1 MTEFKKTSGW
11 SKGANNLTQ
20 NKRVPEGFVRHAL
33 NVDATPDGILT
44 SRIGYERLYAGTNVR
59 GVLALG
65 SKLLVADGT
74 DLVEVDKSGGSR
86 VLRTIAGAGQFVGAE
101 LNGILYFSTA
111 DECLKYDGL
120 NVTPWGTPDVLYQ
133 PTLTAGDGAL
143 VPGHYQVAMTLVSP
157 DGLEGGTDLPAVI
170 KVADGGI
177 AVAVPAVPSGYT
189 ARVYVSTVDGNT
201 LYLQHTSTVAEV
213 VAIGAV
219 RDDTARCQTVLLRAP
234 RPATRIVDHNASLVM
249 VEGRT
254 VWWTRPMQPHLVDRV
269 KGFVQYPEDVGEI
282 GSDGALFVSAD
293 KCYALTNV
301 ETGDIAQE
309 TVLEF
314 PAYSGTGVK
323 LPDGRFA
330 WMTRYGQAI
339 SDGGKMNLVNAG
351 SFVPTAA
358 VAGAAGVVDYNGS
371 QTIITSTRGSTG
383 SNSMAAADYFLGE
396 IINQ

>member
-1 MTEFKKTSGW
+1 M
-11 SKGANNLTQ
+11 
-20 NKRVPEGFVRHAL
+20 
-33 NVDATPDGILT
+33 
-44 SRIGYERLYAGTNVR
+44 
-59 GVLALG
+59 
-65 SKLLVADGT
+65 
-74 DLVEVDKSGGSR
+74 
-86 VLRTIAGAGQFVGAE
+86 
-101 LNGILYFSTA
+101 
-111 DECLKYDGL
+111 
-120 NVTPWGTPDVLYQ
+120 VTVPDV
-133 PTLTAGDGAL
+133 
-143 VPGHYQVAMTLVSP
+143 
-157 DGLEGGTDLPAVI
+157 PA
-170 KVADGGI
+170 
-177 AVAVPAVPSGYT
+177 GYT
-189 ARVYVSTVDGNT
+189 ARIYVSTVDGNT

-269 KGFVQYPEDVGEI
+269 KGFVQYPEDIGEI

>member
-44 SRIGYERLYAGTNVR
+44 SRIGYERLYAGTAVR

-65 SKLLVADGT
+65 SKLLVADGAN
-74 DLVEVDKSGGSR
+74 LVEVDSSGGSR
-86 VLRTIAGAGQFVGAE
+86 ILRSIAGSGAFVGAA
-101 LNGILYFSTA
+101 LNGVLYFSTA
-111 DECLKYDGL
+111 DECLKYDGQT
-120 NVTPWGTPDVLYQ
+120 VTPWGTPDVLYQ
-133 PTLTAGDGAL
+133 PGLSAGEGAL
-143 VPGHYQVAMTLVSP
+143 VAGHYQVAMTLVSP
-157 DGLEGGTDLPAVI
+157 DGLEGGTDIPAVI
-170 KVADGGI
+170 KVSSGGI
-177 AVAVPAVPSGYT
+177 AVTVPTIPTGYT
-189 ARVYVSTVDGNT
+189 ARIYVSSVDGST
-201 LYLQHTSTVAEV
+201 LFLQHTTTTAGV
-213 VAIGAV
+213 VPIGAV
-219 RDDTARCQTVLLRAP
+219 RDDTTRCQTILLRAP
-234 RPATRIVDHNASLVM
+234 RPATRIINHNASLVM
-249 VEGRT
+249 VEGHT
-254 VWWTRPMQPHLVDRV
+254 VWWTRPMQPHLIDRT
-269 KGFVQYPEDVGEI
+269 KGFVQYPVDVGEI

-314 PAYSGTGVK
+314 PAYSGTGVA

-351 SFVPTAA
+351 SFVPTVA